1 MRHKRTLSN
10 NAVIAIDDA
19 GNEIVALGRGIGHG
33 RRPGD
38 ELDAARVEQ
47 IFVAG
52 GDAAR
57 NQLAS
62 FLADVPLDVVRV
74 AARIAHLA
82 HERLG
87 LAVTQGLILPLADHL
102 AFAVRRKAE
111 GLRLELP
118 LAWEVAQLYP
128 AELAVGRDAVALA
141 SRELHCELDAEEATA
156 FAMHFVNSQF
166 AAPGMTA
173 AMKMTETIARIFEVV
188 GRATGITIDPNAMST
203 ARFVTHLRYLFVRV
217 AQGTQI
223 ADPHPTLADAIAN
236 AHPEAMACAEKI
248 AYLIGMDTDT
258 TLGRDEV
265 AYLALHVARLVWA
278 AREVTPPA

>member
-111 GLRLELP
+111 GSASNCRWRGRWPSSTPRNWPWVGTPWL
-118 LAWEVAQLYP
+118 WP
-128 AELAVGRDAVALA
+128 AA
-141 SRELHCELDAEEATA
+141 SFTSSWTRRRQPRSRCT
-156 FAMHFVNSQF
+156 S
-166 AAPGMTA
+166 
-173 AMKMTETIARIFEVV
+173 
-188 GRATGITIDPNAMST
+188 
-203 ARFVTHLRYLFVRV
+203 
-217 AQGTQI
+217 
-223 ADPHPTLADAIAN
+223 
-236 AHPEAMACAEKI
+236 
-248 AYLIGMDTDT
+248 
-258 TLGRDEV
+258 
-265 AYLALHVARLVWA
+265 
-278 AREVTPPA
+278 